1 MPEIN
6 LLQSLPKSKR
16 NLEERFEKKDQEVIR
31 ISRQFGKE
39 YFDGLRQFGY
49 GGYRYDGRWRSVARD
64 FISHY
69 SLKPG
74 MRVLDIGCA
83 KGFLVKDLLIECPGL
98 EVFGLDISQYAILNC
113 ELEVVGRLHLGSANK
128 LNFPDKS
135 FDLVFSINTLHNL
148 EIEGV
153 KDALKEIERVSRGSS
168 YIVVDSYRTQF
179 EKDLFSKWVLTA
191 KFHDFPDGWIK
202 LFKEVGYSGDY
213 SWTIVQ

>member
-31 ISRQFGKE
+31 ISRQFGKD

-64 FISHY
+64 FISNY

-113 ELEVVGRLHLGSANK
+113 ESEVVGRLHLGSANK

-148 EIEGV
+148 EREGV

-191 KFHDFPDGWIK
+191 KFHDFPDGWTK
-202 LFKEVGYSGDY
+202 LFEEVGYSGDY

>member
-6 LLQSLPKSKR
+6 LLHSLPKSKR

-113 ELEVVGRLHLGSANK
+113 ESEVVGRL
-128 LNFPDKS
+128 
-135 FDLVFSINTLHNL
+135 T
-148 EIEGV
+148 
-153 KDALKEIERVSRGSS
+153 
-168 YIVVDSYRTQF
+168 
-179 EKDLFSKWVLTA
+179 
-191 KFHDFPDGWIK
+191 
-202 LFKEVGYSGDY
+202 
-213 SWTIVQ
+213 